1 MTIGRISGGM
11 LLPNLERDGVDLSI
25 DNNLLYFDSTNR
37 RVGIR
42 TFLPPIFFNAIITGN
57 ILTVTVPP
65 IGEGVSIG
73 MVIGAT
79 DGDEDT
85 SNITGARIIAKSGSS
100 WVLNKTFA
108 DSVQG
113 RFSGQIAP
121 KADVVISGT
130 VRVNDQT
137 NSLSCDTGALVV
149 DGGVGIGKDLN
160 VCGDIFMK
168 GSKLI
173 SELDFY
179 ATRKTYSFEVP
190 TLATGQVFYYTAE
203 IGYTN
208 IIYSLSIIAPVKVE
222 VFGTKAGQLSMNP
235 PNPYDQNPYT
245 FIATSRRVYDDG
257 TIYFSDGTSMQ
268 TRQYSIFANLEEPV
282 NKNIYF
288 KITGVNDIHGG
299 WAASDL
305 AFAASFTGSILGTNL
320 TVTGTVVGRPLAVGM
335 TITGLSGILPD
346 TKIVSGSGFVWVVS
360 QSHASTVAGNMT
372 GTILKNILTLYYVD
386 SAGDGG
392 ATDIST
398 VAVLPVG
405 YDGQMVYLT
414 TTSTMYV
421 FFNKVWRAI

>member
-335 TITGLSGILPD
+335 TITGLSGILPG
-346 TKIVSGSGFVWVVS
+346 TKIVSGSGFVWVIS